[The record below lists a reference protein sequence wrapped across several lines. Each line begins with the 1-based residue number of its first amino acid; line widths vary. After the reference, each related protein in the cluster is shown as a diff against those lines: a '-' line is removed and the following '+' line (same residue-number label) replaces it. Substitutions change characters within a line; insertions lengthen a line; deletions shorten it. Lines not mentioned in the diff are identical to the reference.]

1 MIRKT
6 LSVPFWLISGI
17 LKLIARVVGSVLS
30 LGLGTFRLIVSRMF
44 GVLFG
49 VLIGFFLGKK
59 HLRVKLFTGKR
70 K

>member
-1 MIRKT
+1 MVRKA
-6 LSVPFWLISGI
+6 LFFPFWFVSVVV
-17 LKLIARVVGSVLS
+17 KLVAKLAGFIVS
-30 LGLGTFRLIVSRMF
+30 LGCGTFKAVIGRLF

-59 HLRVKLFTGKR
+59 HLRLKVFTGK

>member
-1 MIRKT
+1 MIFK
-6 LSVPFWLISGI
+6 LISLPFKIVAGI
-17 LKLIARVVGSVLS
+17 ISLIFRGTGAVTSLGVGSVRMVLS
-30 LGLGTFRLIVSRMF
+30 RII

-59 HLRVKLFTGKR
+59 HLRLKLFTGK